1 MIARGSDNTLIE
13 KVNDLYSDFD
23 IAHKYLG
30 ITCVPEVINSP
41 LRQDN
46 NPSLGLFI
54 NSKTN
59 GLWFKDFGS
68 GEGGYHKDIWIDTME
83 TYLKDKDNT
92 WYKMPDD
99 VVGVMVNPINGQLAK
114 EGDKLSK
121 IFYFLKGTEPTFNN
135 TDLESVFKENNKKK
149 EAT

>member
-1 MIARGSDNTLIE
+1 
-13 KVNDLYSDFD
+13 
-23 IAHKYLG
+23 
-30 ITCVPEVINSP
+30 
-41 LRQDN
+41 
-46 NPSLGLFI
+46 
-54 NSKTN
+54 
-59 GLWFKDFGS
+59 
-68 GEGGYHKDIWIDTME
+68 
-83 TYLKDKDNT
+83 
-92 WYKMPDD
+92 MPDD